1 MLDQIVAE
9 ARGNP
14 LALVELPRE
23 LTAAQLAGG
32 FGLPGAARLPSSS
45 DEIFRPRIEAL
56 PAESRSLLVLAA
68 AEPTGDPVLLWRAA
82 ERLGTCAAAAQPA
95 VDAGLVEFG
104 ARVRFRHPLARSAA
118 YQSAPI
124 EQRRAAHAALAYAT
138 DPTADPDR
146 RAWHRAEATH
156 GPDEDVAGEL
166 ERSAS
171 RAQARGGL
179 AAAAA
184 FFERATALT
193 ADPLRRTQRALLER
207 ASEGAGG
214 RVRRGA

>member
-1 MLDQIVAE
+1 MGSELAGLPQLKIEGLPRRDARALLDSVLTAKLDERVLDQIVAE

-124 EQRRAAHAALAYAT
+124 EQRRAAHAALGIRNGPNGRPRPPRLAPGGG
-138 DPTADPDR
+138 DP
-146 RAWHRAEATH
+146 W
-156 GPDEDVAGEL
+156 
-166 ERSAS
+166 S
-171 RAQARGGL
+171 
-179 AAAAA
+179 
-184 FFERATALT
+184 
-193 ADPLRRTQRALLER
+193 
-207 ASEGAGG
+207 
-214 RVRRGA
+214 